1 MGDPLEILS
10 RHPYF
15 ASLPETILTAV
26 RRRVITRG
34 YEKGTLIYAEGE
46 PSQGLYLVGSGSVR
60 IFKSSEDGREQDLH
74 RIGPGQSFSDAA
86 AFDGAP
92 TVANAETVES
102 TLVHLIPRGALREL
116 MLRYPEIGLSV
127 TQVLAQRVRELS
139 TLAGELSL
147 RHVVSRIA
155 TMLLR
160 LAVKNS
166 TVVLPARHELAATV
180 GTVREV
186 VTRGLKQLERLGA
199 IRLEPRR
206 RVTLLDRALLDRLAG
221 SNRSSLPPQ
230 ADREAP

>member
-15 ASLPETILTAV
+15 ASLPEKVLAAV

-92 TVANAETVES
+92 TVANAETVGS
-102 TLVHLIPRGALREL
+102 TLVHLIPRDSLREL
-116 MLRYPEIGLSV
+116 MMRYPEIGLSV

-155 TMLLR
+155 AMLLR
-160 LAVKNS
+160 LGVKNA
-166 TVVLPARHELAATV
+166 TVVLPTRHELAATV

-186 VTRGLKQLERLGA
+186 VTRGLKHLERLGA

-206 RVTLLDRALLDRLAG
+206 RVTLLDRAKLDRLAG
-221 SNRSSLPPQ
+221 GSQSPVPSQP
-230 ADREAP
+230 D